1 MTSRVPRRLA
11 LLLAPLAAAGLVGAA
26 LAAGSSAPARQAPG
40 APARTAAPTL
50 PPIRHVFV
58 INLENK
64 GYANTFGAS
73 SPARYLTRTLRP
85 QGNLLTQYYGTAHNS
100 LPNYIAQISGQGPDS
115 ATQADC
121 QTYADFVGT
130 GPSATPGQAVGN
142 GCVYPASVPTL
153 PGQLAAKG
161 LTWKGYM
168 EDMGNSPTEPA
179 TCRHPA
185 LNAPDDT
192 QKARVGD
199 QYAAR
204 HNPFV
209 YFHSIVDS
217 PSCQANDV
225 PLSRLPAD
233 LSSAATTANVSFITP
248 NLCNDGHDSPCVDG
262 SPGGLVSADAWLSTW
277 VPKIESSPAFGKD
290 GLLVVTFD
298 EADSPQ
304 SDASACCG
312 EGPGPNTPAPG
323 IFGMGGGQVG
333 AVLVSPFIAPNS
345 LNDTPYNH
353 YGLLGSIED
362 LFGLTHLGYASTVP
376 YRFARDVYTNYR

>member
-1 MTSRVPRRLA
+1 MTARTLRRSA
-11 LLLAPLAAAGLVGAA
+11 LLLAPL
-26 LAAGSSAPARQAPG
+26 LAAGVLSTG
-40 APARTAAPTL
+40 AAASVTHQAAPRSVL
-50 PPIRHVFV
+50 PPVRHVFV

-64 GYANTFGAS
+64 GYDTTFGPGSKA
-73 SPARYLTRTLRP
+73 PYLTKTLRP

-115 ATQADC
+115 LTQGDC

-130 GPSATPGQAVGN
+130 APAVAPGQAVGN

-153 PGQLAAKG
+153 PDQLLAKG
-161 LTWKGYM
+161 LRWKGYL
-168 EDMGNSPTEPA
+168 EDMGNSPAQPA

-185 LNAPDDT
+185 LNTPDTT
-192 QKARVGD
+192 QTARVGD

-217 PSCQANDV
+217 PSCAANDV
-225 PLSRLPAD
+225 PLTNLTGD
-233 LSSAATTANVSFITP
+233 LAKTSTTANVSFITP
-248 NLCNDGHDSPCVDG
+248 NLCDDGHDSPCVDG
-262 SPGGLVSADAWLSTW
+262 RPGGLVSADAWLATW
-277 VPKIESSPAFGKD
+277 VPKIEASPAFQAD

-304 SDASACCG
+304 SDATACCG
-312 EGPGPNTPAPG
+312 EGPGPNSPAPG
-323 IFGMGGGQVG
+323 IVGMGGGRVG
-333 AVLVSPFIAPNS
+333 AVLVSRYIKANS

-353 YGLLGSIED
+353 YGLLASIED
-362 LFGLTHLGYASTVP
+362 LFGLGHLGYAGTVP
-376 YRFARDVYTNYR
+376 YRFARDVYTAY